1 MIGKCHHSIVRVKEK
16 IVQSKLCV
24 DQMEDVRVDALDYA
38 LSTMAD
44 ALAVIEWEAR
54 IDAEF
59 VLGGSPCLRRSR
71 SLI

>member
-1 MIGKCHHSIVRVKEK
+1 MIGKCRHSIVRVKED
-16 IVQSKLCV
+16 IVQSKICL
-24 DQMEDVRVDALDYA
+24 DQMEVRVDALDYA